1 MSYAPIIP
9 IGIYLFS
16 AFAIAV
22 VARYYKRARWPFA
35 VAMSVIPLLFM
46 LAIYGDAQS
55 GYTVY
60 WLGKWVPVIGS
71 LAGIGLVLDPLS
83 WFFGIMIALFGVLCM
98 IYSRE
103 QVTDA
108 HATRYYVL
116 LFLACAGSL
125 GVVLTGDLFN
135 LFVFLE
141 LYNFVSIGLVAYDG
155 SRRALKA
162 SFNFLV
168 LASLATTFLLVGI
181 IMLYSQTGTLNIA
194 HIAYKLNETQ
204 FGQVAAADGP
214 AEMLGALFASGAFA
228 TLVAMMLIFV
238 GIGLKTSFFPLHTWM
253 PEAYSAAPHGA
264 SMLLIGMKYGTG
276 LYAILRLLSVLFA
289 FVGTSW
295 LLIGLGLI
303 TMSVGV
309 MMAMVQTDFKRMLS
323 YHAISQL
330 GYMVLAAGLG
340 SVLGMTGCL
349 FHVLNHVLYKGMLF
363 LAAGAV
369 IWRTGETDVNKMGG
383 LAKYMP
389 LTALAYAVGALSIS
403 GIPPFN
409 GFASK
414 WIIYNASFAVH
425 PAITAIALL
434 VSVLTLA
441 SFLKVFHA
449 VFLGSGNKVVK
460 EAPLTMTAPM
470 MLLALLCI
478 LIGLFPDIVL
488 GAIITPAVKVLLN
501 PGAYINAVLGGMF
514 A

>member
-1 MSYAPIIP
+1 
-9 IGIYLFS
+9 
-16 AFAIAV
+16 
-22 VARYYKRARWPFA
+22 
-35 VAMSVIPLLFM
+35 
-46 LAIYGDAQS
+46 
-55 GYTVY
+55 
-60 WLGKWVPVIGS
+60 
-71 LAGIGLVLDPLS
+71 
-83 WFFGIMIALFGVLCM
+83 
-98 IYSRE
+98 
-103 QVTDA
+103 
-108 HATRYYVL
+108 
-116 LFLACAGSL
+116 
-125 GVVLTGDLFN
+125 
-135 LFVFLE
+135 
-141 LYNFVSIGLVAYDG
+141 
-155 SRRALKA
+155 
-162 SFNFLV
+162 
-168 LASLATTFLLVGI
+168 
-181 IMLYSQTGTLNIA
+181 
-194 HIAYKLNETQ
+194 
-204 FGQVAAADGP
+204 
-214 AEMLGALFASGAFA
+214 
-228 TLVAMMLIFV
+228 
-238 GIGLKTSFFPLHTWM
+238 M